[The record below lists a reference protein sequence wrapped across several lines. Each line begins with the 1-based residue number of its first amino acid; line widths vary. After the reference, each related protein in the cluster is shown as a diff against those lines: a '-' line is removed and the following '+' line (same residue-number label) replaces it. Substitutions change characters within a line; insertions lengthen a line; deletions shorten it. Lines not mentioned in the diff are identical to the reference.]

1 MKGILISREINIGL
15 SRFVKKTSNWTGKQ
29 CFFYVCGEH
38 YPKDGDSSDEE
49 WPAGDSDDQM
59 EEDSEGEKEGSSKK
73 EIKGSS
79 EDEPKE
85 NSDGYESED

>member
-1 MKGILISREINIGL
+1 M
-15 SRFVKKTSNWTGKQ
+15 KKTSNWTGKQ

-59 EEDSEGEKEGSSKK
+59 EDSEGEKEGSSKK
-73 EIKGSS
+73 ESKGSS
-79 EDEPKE
+79 EDEPEE
-85 NSDGYESED
+85 NSDGSESED